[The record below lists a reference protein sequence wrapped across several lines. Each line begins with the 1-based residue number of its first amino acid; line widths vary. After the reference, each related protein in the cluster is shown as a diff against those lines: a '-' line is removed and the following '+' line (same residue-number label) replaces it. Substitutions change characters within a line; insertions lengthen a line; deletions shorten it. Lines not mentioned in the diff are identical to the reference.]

1 MNIRVKKL
9 NENAVLP
16 TKSTID
22 AAGYDLTVT
31 EITTEVG
38 EDGVMM
44 LVYHTGLSLEIPK
57 HYAGFLFNRSSIAKK
72 SLVLTNCVGV
82 IDADYRGE
90 IVAKFKVNTT
100 SIPAIFKP
108 GDKFAQIIIL
118 PLLDVNYEFISENDD
133 LTQTE
138 RGTGGYGSTDEKEMS
153 TNNVEHTN
161 EEEIGCTPERNE

>member
-82 IDADYRGE
+82 IDA
-90 IVAKFKVNTT
+90 T
-100 SIPAIFKP
+100 
-108 GDKFAQIIIL
+108 
-118 PLLDVNYEFISENDD
+118 ISP
-133 LTQTE
+133 
-138 RGTGGYGSTDEKEMS
+138 R
-153 TNNVEHTN
+153 
-161 EEEIGCTPERNE
+161 